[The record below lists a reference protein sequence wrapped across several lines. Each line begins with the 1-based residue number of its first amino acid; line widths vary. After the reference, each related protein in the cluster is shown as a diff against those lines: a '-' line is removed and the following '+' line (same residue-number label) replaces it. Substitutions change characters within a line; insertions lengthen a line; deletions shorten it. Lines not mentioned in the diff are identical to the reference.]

1 MAARRPDTMT
11 LAPPPPVDIEA
22 QDKRTDGLIPQP
34 PDHTGNG
41 GHNGHNGHGTGPG
54 GVGPGGTGPGEPEQ
68 EPYRPPTKSRRSIW
82 PFLLDLGLVMMLF
95 GWIIIGQFLVVIGA
109 VLFVVALTGW
119 IREARAEFS
128 SLRD

>member
-1 MAARRPDTMT
+1 MT
-11 LAPPPPVDIEA
+11 QAAPPPVEIEA
-22 QDKRTDGLIPQP
+22 LEKRVAQP
-34 PDHTGNG
+34 LAKPPIGN
-41 GHNGHNGHGTGPG
+41 GHNGHNGHGTNPG
-54 GVGPGGTGPGEPEQ
+54 GMGPEQPGGPEEQ
-68 EPYRPPTKSRRSIW
+68 PYRPPAKSRRSVW

-109 VLFVVALTGW
+109 VIFVVALTGW

>member
-1 MAARRPDTMT
+1 MAAGQGDTMT
-11 LAPPPPVDIEA
+11 LAAPPVDVDELEE
-22 QDKRTDGLIPQP
+22 RVEGLMPQP
-34 PDHTGNG
+34 PDHAGNG
-41 GHNGHNGHGTGPG
+41 GHNGHHGHGTGPG
-54 GVGPGGTGPGEPEQ
+54 GAGPSGPAGPEE

-109 VLFVVALTGW
+109 VIFVVALTGW

-128 SLRD
+128 GLRD

>member
-1 MAARRPDTMT
+1 MT
-11 LAPPPPVDIEA
+11 VIVPPPIEIEEL
-22 QDKRTDGLIPQP
+22 DERVEGLIPRT

-41 GHNGHNGHGTGPG
+41 GHNGHNGHGAGLGSGGDSGP
-54 GVGPGGTGPGEPEQ
+54 VEPEA

-109 VLFVVALTGW
+109 VIFVVALTGW